1 MSSEIRLCSQCG
13 NRIGGIR
20 GARARF
26 CSGICRD
33 KHKKAIQQGG
43 KEISISKLSV
53 KAKQKGSVVFHS
65 CVFYGTVDPFEPER
79 CKCKKLVSEERAR
92 GLINSGDAIDLE
104 TRKQLFTSGPI
115 IQIGRRKR
123 TPRSA
128 TLEKSHCE
136 RMTQK
141 PRRAAKT
148 KEPTVEQL
156 KALVDAQC
164 AERYQEEKVRMEIYG
179 ELSQAFVCSLIR
191 EVAADKYDDQKREQT
206 GISILSHFQDE
217 RGSIGRDVPSISFDY
232 EKDIEDQNE
241 DQNEEKPFDEE
252 IETEQEKEDKRT
264 AEEVLAEYGEK
275 LDVE

>member
-1 MSSEIRLCSQCG
+1 MSDSVERLCLECASQ
-13 NRIGGIR
+13 IGKMR
-20 GARARF
+20 GARAKF
-26 CSGICRD
+26 CSGMCRD
-33 KHKKAIQQGG
+33 KHKKAIRQGG
-43 KEISISKLSV
+43 KETSISKLSV

-79 CKCKKLVSEERAR
+79 CKCKKLVSEERAKS
-92 GLINSGDAIDLE
+92 LINSGDAVDLE
-104 TRKQLFTSGPI
+104 TRKQLFTGGPI

-136 RMTQK
+136 RITQK

-191 EVAADKYDDQKREQT
+191 EVPADKYDEQKREQT

-217 RGSIGRDVPSISFDY
+217 RGSVGRDVPSISFDY
-232 EKDIEDQNE
+232 EKDNE
-241 DQNEEKPFDEE
+241 DQNEEKQFDEE
-252 IETEQEKEDKRT
+252 IETEQDKEDERT
-264 AEEVLAEYGEK
+264 AEEVLAGYEER
-275 LDVE
+275 